1 MNTKIDAST
10 SDKLDLVK
18 WVGVVLLVVSGMVIY
33 YFTEHSLWQVG
44 RVLVLMAFWGSAAF
58 VAATTEKGRQF
69 VIFFKEAH
77 IEVRKVVWPTR
88 QETMQM
94 TGIVILM
101 VVAVALIIWLLDSI
115 LFWIVRLLTGQ
126 GG

>member
-1 MNTKIDAST
+1 MNTKTDAST
-10 SDKLDLVK
+10 SDKLDIFK
-18 WVGVVLLVVSGMVIY
+18 WVGVVLLIISGMVIY
-33 YFTEHSLWQVG
+33 YFTEHSLWQVA
-44 RVLVLMAFWGSAAF
+44 RVLILLAFWGVGAF
-58 VAATTEKGRQF
+58 IASTTEKGRET
-69 VIFFKEAH
+69 VAFFRESH

-94 TGIVILM
+94 TGVVILM
-101 VVAVALIIWLLDSI
+101 VIAVALIIWLLDSI